1 LFLVIRYFFCNENPL
16 FCLFNI
22 EQSNYKLRNSKG
34 KIMAKISKS
43 IILPA
48 AAVLCLVLLASR
60 SVGPTAEAQ
69 AEQAGQIDKQQQDVY
84 VLVQAFVVEV
94 NLSQLYDQGVSPIGQ
109 KPNSVSVEN
118 ILKCLKTKDI
128 GQVTTGVKVAVNS
141 GQRGEAK
148 IKETIQFK
156 RQLNVPNRGNLPPN
170 VRYSSYDTGK
180 MLAATVLVRPSGEIF
195 VTFEFNQSTYRNI
208 DGADELPP
216 GTVNREWSGAIE
228 LRPGRP
234 AIAAATQNEETG
246 VFLILSA
253 DTIER

>member
-1 LFLVIRYFFCNENPL
+1 
-16 FCLFNI
+16 
-22 EQSNYKLRNSKG
+22 
-34 KIMAKISKS
+34 MAKISKS
-43 IILPA
+43 IIVLA

-60 SVGPTAEAQ
+60 YVGPAAEAQ
-69 AEQAGQIDKQQQDVY
+69 AKQAEQTDNQQQGVC

-109 KPNSVSVEN
+109 TPNSISVEN

-141 GQRGEAK
+141 GQHGEAK

-156 RQLNVPNRGNLPPN
+156 RQLNVPNRGNIPPN
-170 VRYSSYDTGK
+170 VSYSSYNIGK

-208 DGADELPP
+208 DGANELLP
-216 GTVNREWSGAIE
+216 GTISREWSGAIE

-253 DTIER
+253 NTIEQ

>member
-1 LFLVIRYFFCNENPL
+1 MV
-16 FCLFNI
+16 
-22 EQSNYKLRNSKG
+22 
-34 KIMAKISKS
+34 KISKS
-43 IILPA
+43 IIVPA
-48 AAVLCLVLLASR
+48 AVVLCLMLLVGR
-60 SVGPTAEAQ
+60 PVGPTAEAQ
-69 AEQAGQIDKQQQDVY
+69 AGQTGQINEEQQNIC

-94 NLSQLYDQGVSPIGQ
+94 DLSQLYDQGVSPIGQ

-128 GQVTTGVKVAVNS
+128 GQVTTGVKVAINS
-141 GQRGEAK
+141 GQHGEAK

-156 RQLNVPNRGNLPPN
+156 RQLNVPNRVNVPPN

-195 VTFEFNQSTYRNI
+195 VTFDFNQSTYRNI

-216 GTVNREWSGAIE
+216 GTSNREWSGAIE
-228 LRPGRP
+228 LRSGRP

-253 DTIER
+253 DTI